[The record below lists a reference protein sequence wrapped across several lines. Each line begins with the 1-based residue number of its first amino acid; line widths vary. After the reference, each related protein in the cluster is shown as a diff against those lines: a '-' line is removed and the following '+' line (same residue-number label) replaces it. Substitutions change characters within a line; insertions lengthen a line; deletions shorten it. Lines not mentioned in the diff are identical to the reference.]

1 MKMSK
6 VVIRLEKVK
15 TLREISQRELHN
27 TRGKQAIN
35 SDGIGNVII
44 EGTTGVAKEID
55 KITKQMNIELK
66 KNGKRAIRKDAVRCI
81 EVVVSSNREFFKRY
95 DYEQYFNDCNEFIK
109 EFWGEESIIHLKT
122 THLDELTE
130 HCHFMISPII
140 EGKFNYSKFIN
151 GREDLS
157 KFQQQFEEF
166 ILSKG
171 YDIEHRELAKNS
183 CRKHK
188 ATREWSKDMQ
198 KAMDMVELMD
208 YDKVMDTAINGI
220 MIESEIDELRKEL
233 KYKNYLIND
242 LNTLNEEFKNRFN
255 FIKDKVRLIMI
266 EQGYSKE
273 YDINKFLEEQMMNV
287 KDCNNKNTKGEFIS
301 QYVELKNNL

>member
-15 TLREISQRELHN
+15 TLREIAQRELHN

-35 SDGIGNVII
+35 SDGIGSVII

-81 EVVVSSNREFFKRY
+81 EVIVSSNREFFKRY

-171 YDIEHRELAKNS
+171 YDIEHRELAENS
-183 CRKHK
+183 RRKHK
-188 ATREWSKDMQ
+188 TTREWSKDMQ
-198 KAMDMVELMD
+198 KAREMVELMD

-220 MIESEIDELRKEL
+220 ILESEVLDLKKALKFKENKNTNYKKYMSRAKALEEKLR
-233 KYKNYLIND
+233 
-242 LNTLNEEFKNRFN
+242 F
-255 FIKDKVRLIMI
+255 IMI
-266 EQGYSKE
+266 EQGYSEKFIE
-273 YDINKFLEEQMMNV
+273 CEIKQIYKNKYIKRKINN
-287 KDCNNKNTKGEFIS
+287 
-301 QYVELKNNL
+301 ELVFDE

>member
-171 YDIEHRELAKNS
+171 YDIEHRELAENS
-183 CRKHK
+183 RRKHK
-188 ATREWSKDMQ
+188 TTREWSKDMQ
-198 KAMDMVELMD
+198 KARDIVELMD
-208 YDKVMDTAINGI
+208 YDKIMDTAINGI
-220 MIESEIDELRKEL
+220 MSEYAINNLEKEIQYRRELNNSL
-233 KYKNYLIND
+233 KVERERYKNKSEAL
-242 LNTLNEEFKNRFN
+242 EER
-255 FIKDKVRLIMI
+255 IRAILI
-266 EQGYSKE
+266 EQGYN
-273 YDINKFLEEQMMNV
+273 NKFIDYQINEIIKRYKKVN
-287 KDCNNKNTKGEFIS
+287 KTDGKFKHRNN
-301 QYVELKNNL
+301 ELY